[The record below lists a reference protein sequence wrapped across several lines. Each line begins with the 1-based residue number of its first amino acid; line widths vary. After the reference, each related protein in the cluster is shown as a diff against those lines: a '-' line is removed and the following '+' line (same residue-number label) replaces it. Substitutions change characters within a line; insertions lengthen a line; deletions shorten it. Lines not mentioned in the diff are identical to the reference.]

1 MVIKLDGEH
10 IHWRRRHLMHNHERR
25 SPEFWSYID
34 VRDTARAFRLS
45 VEAPVEGSHKL
56 IISARDALHPT
67 TYRT

>member
-1 MVIKLDGEH
+1 
-10 IHWRRRHLMHNHERR
+10 MHNHERR

-56 IISARDALHPT
+56 IISARDAFTP
-67 TYRT
+67 YNVPD